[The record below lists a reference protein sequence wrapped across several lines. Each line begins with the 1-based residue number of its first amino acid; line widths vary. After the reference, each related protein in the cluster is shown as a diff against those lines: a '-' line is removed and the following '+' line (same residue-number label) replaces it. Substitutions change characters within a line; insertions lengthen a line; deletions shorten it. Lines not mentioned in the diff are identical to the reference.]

1 MRSYA
6 GRSAEERRTER
17 REKLIEAALELFGTE
32 GYAATSIEK
41 LCATAGVST
50 RNFYQEF
57 SGREDLLLAVHGQ
70 ITERAVAG
78 IAELLSSL
86 ENAPLA
92 VRISKAV
99 TEYVRLTAGD
109 PRVARVAYV
118 ELVGVSQTVEEHRLS
133 WRAKW
138 SALMEA
144 EAARAASRGEAVTR
158 DFHLSTVAI
167 MGAVNELVYH
177 WSTKRTD
184 ASRETVTA
192 ELTRLIMALLTVP

>member
-17 REKLIEAALELFGTE
+17 REKLIEAALELFGTD
-32 GYAATSIEK
+32 GYAATSIER
-41 LCATAGVST
+41 LCAEAGVST

-57 SGREDLLLAVHGQ
+57 TGREDLLIAVHGQ
-70 ITERAVAG
+70 ITARAVTG

-86 ENAPLA
+86 DDAPLLE
-92 VRISKAV
+92 RITKAV

-144 EAARAASRGEAVTR
+144 EAERGIARGEAVKR

-167 MGAVNELVYH
+167 MGSVNELVYH
-177 WSTKRTD
+177 YSTRRSD
-184 ASRETVTA
+184 ATLETVTA
-192 ELTRLIMALLTVP
+192 ELVRLIMGLLTSP

>member
-17 REKLIEAALELFGTE
+17 RDRLMQAALELFGTE
-32 GYAATSIEK
+32 GYAVTSIEK

-57 SGREDLLLAVHGQ
+57 SGREDLLIAVHGQ
-70 ITERAVAG
+70 ITARAVASIG
-78 IAELLSSL
+78 ELLSTL
-86 ENAPLA
+86 DDAPLEE
-92 VRISKAV
+92 RITKAV

-133 WRAKW
+133 WRSKW

-144 EAARAASRGEAVTR
+144 EAFRAAERGEAVRR

-177 WSTKRTD
+177 WSTRRTD
-184 ASRETVTA
+184 ASMETVTA
-192 ELTRLIMALLTVP
+192 ELVRLIMALLTAP

>member
-1 MRSYA
+1 MQ
-6 GRSAEERRTER
+6 
-17 REKLIEAALELFGTE
+17 AALELFGTD
-32 GYAATSIEK
+32 GYAVTSIEK

-57 SGREDLLLAVHGQ
+57 SGREDLLIAVHGQ
-70 ITERAVAG
+70 ITARAVASIG
-78 IAELLSSL
+78 ELLSTL
-86 ENAPLA
+86 DDAPLEE
-92 VRISKAV
+92 RITKAV

-138 SALMEA
+138 SSLMEA
-144 EAARAASRGEAVTR
+144 EAARAGARGEAVQR

-177 WSTKRTD
+177 WSTQRAG
-184 ASRETVTA
+184 ASMETVTA
-192 ELTRLIMALLTVP
+192 ELVRLIMALLTAP